1 MAKKSA
7 VKITRT
13 SPKQLLAAYKVAA
26 MAFINSLRYA
36 NTEPFFS
43 VKGYE
48 VVNGAKKPNSI
59 SVPELL
65 AIVGTAKRLGK
76 NIIVQTSGVAD
87 GGQIDF
93 VFTNDPARV
102 TIPTEL
108 Y

>member
-1 MAKKSA
+1 MAEK
-7 VKITRT
+7 VVPITRLT
-13 SPKQLLAAYKVAA
+13 PTQKLAAYKVAA
-26 MAFINSLRYA
+26 LAFINTLRYA
-36 NTEPFFS
+36 STESFFS

-48 VVNGAKKPNSI
+48 TVNGAKKPSTI

-76 NIIVQTSGVAD
+76 QIIVQTSGVDD

-93 VFTNDPARV
+93 VFANDPARIV
-102 TIPTEL
+102 IPSEL